1 MKVERISA
9 FAYNNTGGNPAG
21 VVFSDEMLSNEEMLK
36 ISSEV
41 NYSETAFLVKQDD
54 SFRIRY
60 FSPETEIEFCGHA
73 TIASASSLAKKY
85 GLGNYKLILN
95 GGNIEVNISTKNGE
109 NLASIKSLKTSSK
122 DIQKN
127 VLEDI
132 INSFN
137 FSFEDLDDNFP
148 VKISFS
154 GNNHLILFVK
164 DKKTLENMDY
174 DFEKIKEI
182 VRRENITTISVL
194 YKESENIFHSRN
206 AFAFG
211 GVFED
216 PATGSAA
223 IALGEYLRHTK
234 IKTSGEIEVLQGFDM
249 KQPSL
254 LYVSYT
260 QEEGSSINVAGF
272 AREIK

>member
-60 FSPETEIEFCGHA
+60 FSPEMEIEFCGHA
-73 TIASASSLAKKY
+73 TIASASSLANKY
-85 GLGNYKLILN
+85 GLGKYNLILN
-95 GGNIEVNISTKNGE
+95 GGNIEVDVSKKNDKNI
-109 NLASIKSLKTSSK
+109 ASIKSLRTSSK
-122 DIQKN
+122 DIAKD

-132 INSFN
+132 IKSFN
-137 FSFEDLDDNFP
+137 FSFEDLDKDFP

-154 GNNHLILFVK
+154 GNDHLILFVK

-194 YKESENIFHSRN
+194 YKENDSLFHSRN

-234 IKTSGEIEVLQGFDM
+234 IKTSGEIEILQGFDM

-254 LYVSYT
+254 LYVSYK
-260 QEEGSSINVAGF
+260 QEEGSAINVAGF